1 MTRVSVRTAGLVLAV
16 ETPDGAWTRRVAH
29 ALPGEGESDM
39 TGAVPDVEVSIGDVR
54 ARLPGARSPLTR
66 GAWSTGDGSVVL
78 EDACGS
84 GLDLLVTPHLG
95 TLSVVARPHPG
106 PQHRALALAAPVRTE
121 LLHRAA
127 LIQYPSLWWAGCAG
141 RVPLHVSALSV
152 AGRGV
157 VLAGPAGVGK
167 STLVRDA
174 VRDGAVPTSDNLCV
188 VEGRLLHGLLEPTR
202 VEGGTGRRST
212 HGRREGGWSRRRP
225 SVSADEV
232 LVLRR
237 GTEREARLVDIP
249 AEDAVRDIV
258 AGTYAAGELRRYW
271 GFAATLALGT
281 GRGPAHPGVEAAAR
295 TLVRGARTRALVLPH
310 RPGTRLAQLLD
321 ESAGCTR
328 IGA

>member
-1 MTRVSVRTAGLVLAV
+1 M
-16 ETPDGAWTRRVAH
+16 
-29 ALPGEGESDM
+29 
-39 TGAVPDVEVSIGDVR
+39 GAVPDLDASIGGFR
-54 ARLPGARSPLTR
+54 GGLHGPRTTLTR
-66 GAWSTGDGSVVL
+66 GAWRTGGGSVVL
-78 EDACGS
+78 EDACSS
-84 GLDLLVTPHLG
+84 GLDLLVTAGGHRP
-95 TLSVVARPHPG
+95 TVVAHPHARA
-106 PQHRALALAAPVRTE
+106 QHRALALAAPVRTE
-121 LLHRAA
+121 LLHRAV

-141 RVPLHVSALSV
+141 RIPLHVSALSL

-188 VEGRLLHGLLEPTR
+188 AEGRLVHGLLEPTR

-225 SVSADEV
+225 SLHVDEV

-237 GTEREARLVDIP
+237 GGGQQARLVDIP
-249 AEDAVRDIV
+249 AEDAIRDIV

-281 GRGPAHPGVEAAAR
+281 GLGPAHPGVEAAAR
-295 TLVRGARTRALVLPH
+295 TLVSGARTRALVLPD
-310 RPGTRLAQLLD
+310 RPGTRLAELLD